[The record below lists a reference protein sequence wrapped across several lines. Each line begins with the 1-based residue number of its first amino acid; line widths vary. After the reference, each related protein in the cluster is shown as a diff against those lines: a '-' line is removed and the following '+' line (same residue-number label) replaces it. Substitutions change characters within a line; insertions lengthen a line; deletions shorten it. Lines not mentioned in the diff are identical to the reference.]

1 MRLAEHMPGTRPG
14 VDEPPHPCQAGQ
26 RLNRGRETL
35 DSRQNRGTAGKDKC
49 PKDSTHDA
57 QRETVRPSS
66 KNTRRGSEEPDRAVL
81 AWDDHT
87 HTNLRAAANAEAE
100 PLRQMRVLCLRRR
113 GAKTTDCSEE
123 EMLAG
128 LAARRE
134 MLLSSLLSAN
144 VLTAHP
150 AKCGTQDTRGKP
162 HPERHG
168 GADRQDR
175 RRRSARQSP
184 TTQQSAARKTR
195 VESRIQKDRR
205 RRSARQSRNDC
216 KSAFL
221 TANRH
226 S

>member
-113 GAKTTDCSEE
+113 GAKTIDCSEE

-150 AKCGTQDTRGKP
+150 AKCGTQDTHEKP

-168 GADRQDR
+168 GADRQGK
-175 RRRSARQSP
+175 A
-184 TTQQSAARKTR
+184 
-195 VESRIQKDRR
+195 EM
-205 RRSARQSRNDC
+205 
-216 KSAFL
+216 

-226 S
+226 F